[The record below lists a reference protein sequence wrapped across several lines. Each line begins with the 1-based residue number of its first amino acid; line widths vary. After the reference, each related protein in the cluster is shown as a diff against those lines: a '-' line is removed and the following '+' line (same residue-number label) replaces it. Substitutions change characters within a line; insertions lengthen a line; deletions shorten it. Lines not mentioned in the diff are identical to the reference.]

1 MNLKSKR
8 AKLVTAVVVV
18 SALAATPAIAE
29 LIGAG
34 DIDGTPRIMLSGGS
48 DTTYAMQVRLNTIYN
63 EAPGCYQTILSGA
76 ATSNFGKC
84 LAADGKTPVAAPA
97 LSDSIVN
104 AQHDAVVELFP
115 IGSGNGIKQLLDGGV
130 TSGVPAL
137 AFARSSRALAA
148 GNETKY
154 LNSTAY
160 AADGISWFHFTK
172 IDNKAT
178 FHAVLKTLT
187 LAQLASV
194 FSGKTTTWNELAPT
208 DKILGVMAAYKTTVN
223 GKETVVKAGINNGNP
238 ETDLSKKYVTYRPL
252 KVFFAQD
259 GSGTRSSWD
268 SALKAG
274 DATYA
279 AAAQVNDGTGAC
291 VNFCRIFENN
301 AASIPV
307 ADAEKAFYFYSYGRF
322 TQRNTDLVASKV
334 ITTKEYPAYDSS
346 KKTGGM
352 VGNSTGRKN
361 WADALGQIAGID
373 VNPDTVLTKTFPA
386 NRMVYLITRQNPVPT
401 VKNYVNFLCSAT
413 MDTAVA
419 ANGQKVRAAIDAAIK
434 AEGFIPLAKAIDGGL
449 DNSPAQSY
457 CRTTVATG

>member
-1 MNLKSKR
+1 MNLKSRRVKI
-8 AKLVTAVVVV
+8 AGAFIAA
-18 SALAATPAIAE
+18 SALVATPAIAE

-76 ATSNFGKC
+76 STSNFGKC
-84 LAADGKTPVAAPA
+84 LAADGKTPVAAPE
-97 LSDSIVN
+97 LSDSVVN
-104 AQHDAVVELFP
+104 PQHDTVVELFP
-115 IGSGNGIKQLLDGGV
+115 IGSSNGIKQLLDGGA
-130 TSGVPAL
+130 TAGVPAL
-137 AFARSSRALAA
+137 AFSRSSRALAA

-172 IDNKAT
+172 ADNKAT
-178 FHAVLKTLT
+178 SHAALQTLT
-187 LAQLASV
+187 LGQLASV
-194 FSGKTTTWNELAPT
+194 FSGKTKTWNELMPT
-208 DKILGVMAAYKTTVN
+208 DKILGVMAAYTTTVN
-223 GKETVVKAGINNGNP
+223 GKVTTVKAGLNNGNP

-274 DATYA
+274 DSTYS
-279 AAAQVNDGTGAC
+279 AAAQVNDANSVC

-301 AASIPV
+301 AAAIPTQ
-307 ADAEKAFYFYSYGRF
+307 DAEQAIYFYSYGRY
-322 TQRNTDLVASKV
+322 TQRNVDLKLSTKV
-334 ITTKEYPAYDSS
+334 YLPYDAT

-352 VGNSTGRKN
+352 VGNSTGRTN
-361 WADALGQIAGID
+361 WADAVGQIAGIN
-373 VNPDTVLTKTFPA
+373 VNPDTILAKTFPA
-386 NRMVYLITRQNPVPT
+386 NRMVYLITKQNPVPT

-413 MDTAVA
+413 MDTAKA
-419 ANGQKVRAAIDAAIK
+419 ANGLSARSQIEAAIK
-434 AEGFIPLAKAIDGGL
+434 AEGFVPLNKALDGGL
-449 DNSPAQSY
+449 DNVPASSY
-457 CRTTVATG
+457 CRSTVATG